1 MIYSL
6 AAAKNKKRQNN
17 NCRTTLRDWT
27 LSTDNKMRV
36 YICKKRDGDKKKE
49 K

>member
-36 YICKKRDGDKKKE
+36 HMQKTRRRQKKE